1 MAENFPF
8 FMTATHIPYS
18 TQDLRRLNSSSSCL
32 DLVSFPDHIL
42 DPYIFLSHV
51 SRRKEARLDA
61 CKIKIETAPVG
72 WYKNTLEY
80 KSAYF
85 EWPRGALANS

>member
-8 FMTATHIPYS
+8 FMTATISLIVYRTYVDRTRVSRPG
-18 TQDLRRLNSSSSCL
+18 
-32 DLVSFPDHIL
+32 LVPRPHFGPV
-42 DPYIFLSHV
+42 FLSHV

-72 WYKNTLEY
+72 WYKNTLKY

-85 EWPRGALANS
+85 EWPRGALANP